1 MTEAAHLPR
10 SMKAVRIARPG
21 GTEVLSIEERPVPE
35 PKGGEVLIKVAAA
48 GVNRADVLQR
58 EGLYPM
64 PPGAPAEVPGLE
76 ASGVVVAVGPDVARW
91 KVGDEVCALLIG
103 EGYAEYVAVPAVQC
117 MPVPQGVSLV
127 EAAGL
132 PETYCTV
139 WANLFERGR
148 LAAGEVAL
156 IQGGTSGIG
165 ATAIQLAKAFGATVI
180 ATAGS
185 DEKCAACGRL
195 GADLAIN
202 YRNQDFAEA
211 VRAAYPGG
219 VDVILDIVGG
229 DYIPKEVA
237 LLRREGRLVFV
248 AQMAG
253 GRAEIDFYKVLLGHL
268 TITGSTL
275 RSRSVQEKARLCA
288 ALEAQAWPLFA
299 QGRLKPSIDRTFALH
314 EVARAHQLM
323 ESSAHIGKILLVP

>member
-1 MTEAAHLPR
+1 
-10 SMKAVRIARPG
+10 MKAVRIARPG